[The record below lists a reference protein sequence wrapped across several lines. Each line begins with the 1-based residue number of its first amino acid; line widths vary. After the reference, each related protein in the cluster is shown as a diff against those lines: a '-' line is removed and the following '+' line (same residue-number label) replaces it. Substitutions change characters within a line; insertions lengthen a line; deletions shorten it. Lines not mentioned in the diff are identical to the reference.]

1 MDVMKNI
8 KRMFSKGD
16 GHGLVLAASIGRL
29 EHLCFALK
37 TELATVPAK
46 VLEQWKSK
54 NFPTHHTSSN
64 TRLPVNRFLRGV

>member
-16 GHGLVLAASIGRL
+16 GHGRVLAASIGRL

-37 TELATVPAK
+37 TELATVFAK
-46 VLEQWKSK
+46 VLWTSK

-64 TRLPVNRFLRGV
+64 TRLPVN